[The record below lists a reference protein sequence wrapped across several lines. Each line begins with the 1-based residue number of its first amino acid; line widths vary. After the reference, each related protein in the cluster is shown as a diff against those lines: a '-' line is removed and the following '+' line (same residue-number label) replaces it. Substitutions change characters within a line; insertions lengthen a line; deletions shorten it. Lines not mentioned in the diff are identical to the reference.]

1 MHTLS
6 CAFALCASLL
16 AQEPKVDFVR
26 EVAPILQAHCVSCHG
41 ADKQKGDLRL
51 DAREHAF
58 PVDEEERS
66 VVAGDVAASEL
77 VRRIELPDGDEERMP
92 NEGPRLAPE
101 SVAVIKRWIEA
112 GAEWPETGDAFFEAE
127 RKKLEIPKIE
137 FGIEQPSADAQKKI
151 DEAVAL
157 LRKKGVLCE
166 RVAVD
171 SAALDCNASLAGAQF
186 GDAEMEAVAQLAP
199 SLVWLN
205 LGRTAVTDAG
215 LARIQAMP
223 HLRRLSIA
231 NTAVSDAGIAAL
243 GVMPKLEVLN
253 AYGSKVGDAGLL
265 AASAM
270 PQLRKVYAFATAV
283 TENGAAA
290 AVSKKSDL
298 VVDRGEYATQR
309 VAAAEREIAERKR
322 REEPANEQ
330 CIVSGDKPSKEH
342 FVDVDGIRL
351 VFCCGKCKKKY
362 EDDPAAFAA
371 KVDELRKKR
380 QESAAEPKSG
390 QRP

>member
-6 CAFALCASLL
+6 CAFALCATLL

-51 DAREHAF
+51 DARVHAF
-58 PVDEEERS
+58 PVDEEEGS

-92 NEGPRLAPE
+92 NEGPRLSPE
-101 SVAVIKRWIEA
+101 SVAVIKRWIQG
-112 GAEWPETGDAFFEAE
+112 GAEWPESGDAFFEAE
-127 RKKLEIPKIE
+127 RQKLVIPKID
-137 FGIEQPSADAQKKI
+137 FGIESPATDAQQKI
-151 DEAVAL
+151 DDAVAL

-199 SLVWLN
+199 TLVWLN
-205 LGRTAVTDAG
+205 LGRTNVTDAG
-215 LARIQAMP
+215 LVRIAALPQ
-223 HLRRLSIA
+223 LRRLSVA
-231 NTAVSDAGIAAL
+231 NTSVSDVGIASL
-243 GVMPKLEVLN
+243 GVLPKLEVLN
-253 AYGSKVGDAGLL
+253 VYGSKVGDAGLL
-265 AASAM
+265 ASCAM
-270 PQLRKVYAFATAV
+270 PQLRKVYAFASAV
-283 TENGAAA
+283 TESGAI
-290 AVSKKSDL
+290 AVASKRSDL

-309 VAAAEREIAERKR
+309 VAAAEREVAERKR

-342 FVDVDGIRL
+342 FVDVDGLRV

-371 KVDELRKKR
+371 KVEELRKKR
-380 QESAAEPKSG
+380 QESVGEQKQG
-390 QRP
+390 Q

>member
-6 CAFALCASLL
+6 CAFALCATLL

-26 EVAPILQAHCVSCHG
+26 EVAPIFQAHCVSCHG
-41 ADKQKGDLRL
+41 SDKQKGDLRL
-51 DAREHAF
+51 DARVHAF
-58 PVDEEERS
+58 PVDEEEGS

-92 NEGPRLAPE
+92 NEGPRLSPE
-101 SVAVIKRWIEA
+101 SVAVIKRWIQG
-112 GAEWPETGDAFFEAE
+112 GAEWPESGDAFFEAE
-127 RKKLEIPKIE
+127 RQKRVIPKID
-137 FGIEQPSADAQKKI
+137 FGIESPATDAQKKI

-171 SAALDCNASLAGAQF
+171 SAALDCNASLAGSQF

-199 SLVWLN
+199 TLVWLN
-205 LGRTAVTDAG
+205 LGRTNVTDAG
-215 LARIQAMP
+215 LVRIAALPQ
-223 HLRRLSIA
+223 LRRLSVA
-231 NTAVSDAGIAAL
+231 NTAVSDVGIASL
-243 GVMPKLEVLN
+243 GVLPKLEVLN
-253 AYGSKVGDAGLL
+253 VYGSKVGDAGLL
-265 AASAM
+265 ASCAM
-270 PQLRKVYAFATAV
+270 PQLRKVYAFASAV
-283 TENGAAA
+283 TESGAT
-290 AVSKKSDL
+290 AVASKRSDL

-309 VAAAEREIAERKR
+309 VAAAEREVAERKR

-342 FVDVDGIRL
+342 FVDVDGLRV

-380 QESAAEPKSG
+380 QQSVGEQKQG
-390 QRP
+390 Q

>member
-1 MHTLS
+1 
-6 CAFALCASLL
+6 
-16 AQEPKVDFVR
+16 
-26 EVAPILQAHCVSCHG
+26 
-41 ADKQKGDLRL
+41 
-51 DAREHAF
+51 
-58 PVDEEERS
+58 
-66 VVAGDVAASEL
+66 
-77 VRRIELPDGDEERMP
+77 
-92 NEGPRLAPE
+92 
-101 SVAVIKRWIEA
+101 
-112 GAEWPETGDAFFEAE
+112 
-127 RKKLEIPKIE
+127 
-137 FGIEQPSADAQKKI
+137 
-151 DEAVAL
+151 
-157 LRKKGVLCE
+157 
-166 RVAVD
+166 
-171 SAALDCNASLAGAQF
+171 
-186 GDAEMEAVAQLAP
+186 
-199 SLVWLN
+199 
-205 LGRTAVTDAG
+205 
-215 LARIQAMP
+215 MP

-243 GVMPKLEVLN
+243 GAMPKLEVLN
-253 AYGSKVGDAGLL
+253 VYGSKVGDAGLI

-270 PQLRKVYAFATAV
+270 PQLRKVYAFASAV

>member
-1 MHTLS
+1 
-6 CAFALCASLL
+6 
-16 AQEPKVDFVR
+16 V
-26 EVAPILQAHCVSCHG
+26 
-41 ADKQKGDLRL
+41 
-51 DAREHAF
+51 HAF
-58 PVDEEERS
+58 PVDEEEGS

-92 NEGPRLAPE
+92 NEGPRLSPE
-101 SVAVIKRWIEA
+101 SVAVIKRWIQG
-112 GAEWPETGDAFFEAE
+112 GAEWPESGDAFFEAE
-127 RKKLEIPKIE
+127 RQKLVIPKID
-137 FGIEQPSADAQKKI
+137 FGIESPATDAQKKI
-151 DEAVAL
+151 DDAVAL

-199 SLVWLN
+199 TLVWLN
-205 LGRTAVTDAG
+205 LGRTNVTDAG
-215 LARIQAMP
+215 LVRIAALPQ
-223 HLRRLSIA
+223 LRRLSVA
-231 NTAVSDAGIAAL
+231 NTAVSDVGIASL
-243 GVMPKLEVLN
+243 GVLPKLEVLN
-253 AYGSKVGDAGLL
+253 VYGSKVGDAGLL
-265 AASAM
+265 ASCAM
-270 PQLRKVYAFATAV
+270 PQLRKVYAFASAV
-283 TENGAAA
+283 TESGAT
-290 AVSKKSDL
+290 AVASKRSDL

-342 FVDVDGIRL
+342 FLDVDGLRI

-380 QESAAEPKSG
+380 QESVGEQKQG
-390 QRP
+390 Q